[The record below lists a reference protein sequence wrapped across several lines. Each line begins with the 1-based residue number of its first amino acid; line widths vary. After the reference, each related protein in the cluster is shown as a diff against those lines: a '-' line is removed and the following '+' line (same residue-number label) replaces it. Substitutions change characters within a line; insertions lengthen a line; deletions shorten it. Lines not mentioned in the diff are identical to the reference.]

1 LTAAYS
7 LENFSSV
14 IQREFCNTIGTWL
27 TSAFCRM
34 SASRQQRPF
43 HIAHYT
49 KSIALFG
56 ATHKAVEIMEDRR
69 LA

>member
-1 LTAAYS
+1 LADVS
-7 LENFSSV
+7 LLPDV
-14 IQREFCNTIGTWL
+14 R
-27 TSAFCRM
+27 
-34 SASRQQRPF
+34 SRQQRPF

-56 ATHKAVEIMEDRR
+56 ATHKAVEIMEDRG